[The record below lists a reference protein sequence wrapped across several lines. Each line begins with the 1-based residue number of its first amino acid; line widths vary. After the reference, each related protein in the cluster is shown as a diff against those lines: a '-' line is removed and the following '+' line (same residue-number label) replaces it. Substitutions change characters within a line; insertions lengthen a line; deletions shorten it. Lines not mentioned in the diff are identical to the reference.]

1 MKVSLLGL
9 TLETLEHRSPCL
21 PLYNLKSY
29 AHQDPEL
36 ATSTNITIHEEL
48 LRTPDEELF
57 DTIARSDPD
66 LLALSCYLWSTE
78 KMLEIARKLSLR
90 NPKLKV
96 ILGGPDAGP
105 RAERLLKRHS
115 FLTGVINGEGEESFR
130 LLLRRLSGLDG
141 GNWTSTPGLIY
152 KVTDDVQSNPR
163 PDPIDLDR
171 VPLTLHYEDFVERH
185 GRWLYMESSR
195 GCKYRCIYCSF
206 YSQGYKWRTRS
217 LESVLGAIDEAEKG
231 GSKYISFLDAGF
243 NQDKERFRTV
253 LNYLRERPNLT
264 FDGLEINIED
274 MEEVDIKLLS
284 ETTSG
289 RLGVGLQ
296 TTNPTSMLAIGR
308 RHNPEKFKSGVENLR
323 KYDIRFNIDLICGL
337 PGDDYDHFK
346 KSIDDAYRYRPNSIL
361 IFPLMVLPGTRLED
375 QADKW
380 DVKYLKD
387 PPYTLLSTKTFSV
400 EDLARG
406 NRLLTVNHMMRTFSF
421 DSAAFQLIARELD
434 RRPSDMLES
443 FISGEWRNARVTD
456 DELDRWKDAVY
467 VDETIIAINAFF
479 AHEFMSAGYPE
490 IPVAIRDLLAFQFE
504 TGRINSNSAA
514 STFKTK
520 DETDQECRGPKCSPF
535 TKIIRVQT
543 DVIKLVSEHCPLSE
557 AQRASHNLLLQRT
570 KKSVKR
576 MLISDA
582 IAQILS
588 LANGELTKE
597 EIIERIMLT
606 GHTKEEISQ
615 TIDELLERELLQI

>member
-36 ATSTNITIHEEL
+36 AKSTDITIHEEL
-48 LRTPDEELF
+48 LRASDEELY
-57 DTIARSDPD
+57 DTVARTDPD

-130 LLLRRLSGLDG
+130 LLLRRLTGHDG
-141 GNWTSTPGLIY
+141 GNWSSTPGLIY
-152 KVTDDVQSNPR
+152 RKKGDVQSNPR
-163 PDPIDLDR
+163 PDPINLDQ
-171 VPLTLHYEDFVERH
+171 VPLTLHYEDFVKRH

-217 LESVLGAIDEAEKG
+217 LESVLNAIDEAGKEG
-231 GSKYISFLDAGF
+231 GKYISFLDAGF
-243 NQDKERFRTV
+243 NQDKERFRKV
-253 LNYLRERPNLT
+253 LNYLKERPGLT

-274 MEEVDIKLLS
+274 MEEIDIKLLS

-289 RLGVGLQ
+289 RLGIGLQ

-308 RHNPEKFKSGVENLR
+308 RHNPEKFKAGVENLR

-346 KSIDDAYRYRPNSIL
+346 KSIDDAYQYRPNSIL

-380 DVKYLKD
+380 NVKYLKD
-387 PPYTLLSTKTFSV
+387 PPYTLLSTKTFSE

-443 FISGEWRNARVTD
+443 FISGEWRNAKVTD
-456 DELDRWKDAVY
+456 DELDRWKDAAY
-467 VDETIIAINAFF
+467 ANETITAVKAFF
-479 AHEFMSAGYPE
+479 VHEFMSAGYSE
-490 IPVAIRDLLAFQFE
+490 IPIAVQDLLTFQFE

-514 STFKTK
+514 STFKK
-520 DETDQECRGPKCSPF
+520 AEESDQKCRGPKCSPF
-535 TKIIRVQT
+535 TKILRVET
-543 DVIKLVSEHCPLSE
+543 DVMKLVSEHCPLDDAKKKSY
-557 AQRASHNLLLQRT
+557 NLLLQRT

-576 MLISDA
+576 MMISDS

-588 LANGELTKE
+588 LANGDLTTE
-597 EIIERIMLT
+597 EIVERVEMAD
-606 GHTKEEISQ
+606 HPMEEIRR
-615 TIDELLERELLQI
+615 TFDDLFERELLQI